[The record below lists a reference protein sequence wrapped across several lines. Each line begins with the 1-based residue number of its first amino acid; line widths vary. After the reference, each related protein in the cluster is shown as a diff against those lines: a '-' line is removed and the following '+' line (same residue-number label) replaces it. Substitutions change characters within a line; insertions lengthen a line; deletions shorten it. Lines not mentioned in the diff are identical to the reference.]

1 MNEAMYNSLINLKF
15 NLKCI
20 DYTPPEARFHT
31 SAKDVMEFYNNL
43 TRMYINI
50 HIMFPVTVQHF

>member
-15 NLKCI
+15 KLKCI

-43 TRMYINI
+43 TRMKMNI